1 MFLKKAVD
9 PEKEKAKAKKKQE
22 KQERK
27 TQKGLKRGSDT
38 EASFTLIWRCT
49 SFSYFLGYLRLSLHS
64 SGRPALRLSRD
75 RCVHTAFLVSS
86 SSFKLGVF
94 HHCVTESS
102 VAVFES
108 FFACFRLLLALDWQ
122 FSQ

>member
-38 EASFTLIWRCT
+38 EASFTSIWRCT
-49 SFSYFLGYLRLSLHS
+49 SFLLGYR
-64 SGRPALRLSRD
+64 
-75 RCVHTAFLVSS
+75 T
-86 SSFKLGVF
+86 
-94 HHCVTESS
+94 
-102 VAVFES
+102 
-108 FFACFRLLLALDWQ
+108 
-122 FSQ
+122 